1 MKRAIVK
8 EFDQLG
14 EMLSNYCGMFSYRLK
29 NLCVK
34 AEEVSLL
41 PVQVIIEGEMQNLE
55 KCTTIAKKDEYSF
68 MIFPN
73 FDEDIESLGIGIMRV
88 HPEFKQKVESM
99 KVDSSDENGKS
110 KEMNVRYILVT
121 MPDVD
126 DNRYDALKDGVKLCY
141 EECKSQM
148 SAVNSKADAK
158 FTMITA
164 GESND
169 DLERLKSARDKL
181 NAQWNGQ
188 RDKIY
193 NEKLQEIEDAHNKW
207 LAQKAELDQHQKEE
221 DAARGEEVTYS
232 MRMGQNSN
240 DDTLN

>member
-1 MKRAIVK
+1 MKRAIIK

-41 PVQVIIEGEMQNLE
+41 PIQVMIDGEMQNLE

-73 FDEDIESLGIGIMRV
+73 FDEDIEILGMGILRV

-99 KVDSSDENGKS
+99 KANSSDENGKP
-110 KEMNVRYILVT
+110 KEVDIRYILVT

-126 DNRYDALKDGVKLCY
+126 DDRYDVLKDGVKVCY
-141 EECKSQM
+141 EECKQQM
-148 SAVNSKADAK
+148 DAVNAKADFK
-158 FTMITA
+158 FAELTP
-164 GESND
+164 GESDD
-169 DLERLKSARDKL
+169 DLKRLSGMVRATSYITRSFRRLRRLTTSGSLRGL
-181 NAQWNGQ
+181 NATCS
-188 RDKIY
+188 RRKSV
-193 NEKLQEIEDAHNKW
+193 LPVV
-207 LAQKAELDQHQKEE
+207 
-221 DAARGEEVTYS
+221 R
-232 MRMGQNSN
+232 R
-240 DDTLN
+240 

>member
-1 MKRAIVK
+1 MKRAIIK

-41 PVQVIIEGEMQNLE
+41 PIQVMIDGEMQNLE

-73 FDEDIESLGIGIMRV
+73 FDEDIEILGMGILRV
-88 HPEFKQKVESM
+88 HPEFKQKIESM
-99 KVDSSDENGKS
+99 KANSSDENGKP
-110 KEMNVRYILVT
+110 KEVDIRYILVT

-126 DNRYDALKDGVKLCY
+126 DDRYDVLKDGVKVCY
-141 EECKSQM
+141 EECKQQM
-148 SAVNSKADAK
+148 DAVNAKADIK
-158 FTMITA
+158 FAELTP
-164 GESND
+164 GESD
-169 DLERLKSARDKL
+169 DDQKRLKSARKKL
-181 NAQWNGQ
+181 NAEWNGQ
-188 RDKIY
+188 RDKLY

-207 LAQKAELDQHQKEE
+207 LAERAERNLQQEE
-221 DAARGEEVTYS
+221 ERAARGEEVTYS
-232 MRMGQNSN
+232 MRMGQRDEEAN
-240 DDTLN
+240 